1 MEESVN
7 MNRTEL
13 ITMSPLVLAYLG
25 DTVFESHIRE
35 YLITKNINK
44 KVNDL
49 HKSAVKYV
57 NAKAQATI
65 IHNIENQLTEDEL
78 RIYKRGRNQKSH
90 TSPKN
95 ADIIDYKHATGFE
108 ALIGY
113 LYLAQSNAVYSTEQ
127 TYEMTDH
134 KIKQQDN
141 QQPNNIDAE
150 PNHISKCKAMVGSID

>member
-1 MEESVN
+1 

-13 ITMSPLVLAYLG
+13 ITMSPLVLAYIG
-25 DTVFESHIRE
+25 DTIYESYIRE
-35 YLITKNINK
+35 YLIRQNINK

-57 NAKAQATI
+57 KAKAQATI
-65 IHNIENQLTEDEL
+65 MHEIEEELTEEEL

-108 ALIGY
+108 ALVGY
-113 LYLAQSNAVYSTEQ
+113 LHLGNEKERLEYIIYKGI
-127 TYEMTDH
+127 
-134 KIKQQDN
+134 KIVEDN
-141 QQPNNIDAE
+141 
-150 PNHISKCKAMVGSID
+150 M

>member
-1 MEESVN
+1 MEESII

-25 DTVFESHIRE
+25 DTVFESHIE
-35 YLITKNINK
+35 
-44 KVNDL
+44 D
-49 HKSAVKYV
+49 
-57 NAKAQATI
+57 
-65 IHNIENQLTEDEL
+65 QLTEDEL

-113 LYLAQSNAVYSTEQ
+113 LYLDKN
-127 TYEMTDH
+127 YERLEYIISEGI
-134 KIKQQDN
+134 KIIEAN
-141 QQPNNIDAE
+141 
-150 PNHISKCKAMVGSID
+150 M

>member
-1 MEESVN
+1 MKRE
-7 MNRTEL
+7 EL
-13 ITMSPLVLAYLG
+13 ITISPLVLAYIG
-25 DTVFESHIRE
+25 DTVYETYIRE

-57 NAKAQATI
+57 KAKAQATI
-65 IHNIENQLTEDEL
+65 MHEIEEQLTEEEL
-78 RIYKRGRNQKSH
+78 RIFKRGRNQKSH

-113 LYLAQSNAVYSTEQ
+113 LHLGKEKERLEHIIQEGI
-127 TYEMTDH
+127 
-134 KIKQQDN
+134 KIIEKN
-141 QQPNNIDAE
+141 
-150 PNHISKCKAMVGSID
+150 M

>member
-1 MEESVN
+1 MEESII

-57 NAKAQATI
+57 NA
-65 IHNIENQLTEDEL
+65 NIEDQLTEDEL

-113 LYLAQSNAVYSTEQ
+113 LYLDKN
-127 TYEMTDH
+127 YERLEYIISEGI
-134 KIKQQDN
+134 KIIEAN
-141 QQPNNIDAE
+141 
-150 PNHISKCKAMVGSID
+150 M